1 MISLLLL
8 FFGLACSNPDNT
20 YTTAPGN
27 YAEVPTEELLGEW
40 MAWRDISRG
49 ELLRRLTSTESSV
62 GQAVGFAHMED
73 LDRIGVP
80 SYCPA
85 RFYLDGERVI
95 LIYIAHD
102 ERLEKLRPDELAALF
117 PPQATLQSRVYGTD
131 SHYVNAR
138 AGIAWTTYSEKVVT
152 IELFHPTTVEQYKA
166 HFYVEPEP
174 LPDDFGPHA
183 K

>member
-1 MISLLLL
+1 MITLLLL
-8 FFGLACSNPDNT
+8 LFGLACSNPDEP

-27 YAEVPTEELLGEW
+27 YAEVPTRELLAEW

-62 GQAVGFAHMED
+62 GHGVGYAHMEG
-73 LDRIGVP
+73 LDRIAVP

-85 RFYLDGERVI
+85 RFYLDGERVV
-95 LIYIAHD
+95 LIGIAHD
-102 ERLEKLRPDELAALF
+102 ERLAKLKPDELEALF
-117 PPQATLQSRVYGTD
+117 PPEAALKSRVYGTD
-131 SHYVNAR
+131 SQFVNAR
-138 AGIAWTTYSEKVVT
+138 AGIAWTIFSDRVVT

-174 LPDDFGPHA
+174 LPDDLGPHA
-183 K
+183 R